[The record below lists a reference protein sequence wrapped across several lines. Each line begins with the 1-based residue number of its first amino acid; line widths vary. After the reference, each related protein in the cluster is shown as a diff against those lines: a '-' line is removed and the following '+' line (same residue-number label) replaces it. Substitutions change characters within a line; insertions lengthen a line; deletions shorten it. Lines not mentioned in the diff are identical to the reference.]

1 MMNMSD
7 DLTSATVQLSTQ
19 VGEAGMHAVEKT
31 IDLIG
36 KMLQALQNAYE
47 ARKRVKS
54 TDLTDIK
61 SGEVSSTKL
70 QKYAKKNS
78 ISLTTSE
85 NAFTK
90 DDMNVL
96 KSKAK
101 KFGIPIAFVNEKGKD
116 NVYVQIRTSDLPLFK
131 NMCTELMKD
140 KLAAMP
146 QKLGNFKVNQWE
158 IPFITHELNK
168 HDLAAQF
175 GVTKDG
181 QHICMYNKSDEKAI
195 MIARQEFVRK
205 CDEVN
210 KTLSFDRDEN
220 GNYTIKELH
229 SGKEISFDESMSQSE
244 LYENIKKQF
253 GFDDNKAQI
262 ACAKFGEDM
271 LTGEAKGKF
280 FSKSVINE
288 FSKIETN
295 VTLEGENILTK
306 PYSCFRLTP
315 KTDDIPRLV
324 YQSSNGDFTVLSPE
338 KMTHSEMAETLRN
351 QLHIEDTETVD
362 ALIDKAEKVT
372 DYYTNQNAENLS
384 SQREFKKSDFDMAD
398 PDVVGNMR
406 RVNES
411 GDTLTKKL
419 PIDSISNQ
427 IERNNKDDFS
437 VTSTAK
443 FSETDKNGSVFSSSA
458 TQTLVLSF
466 SDKKNAAIQLADMYR
481 KQGVPDHIAKDMAKD
496 VIKRASAQSAEK
508 VLQIEEIKANTTT
521 IICNGKPV
529 EVDTTDREKAIEDIG
544 KAFGV
549 SDDAA
554 ANILDKAEEQKQ
566 AALAEMN
573 EEDSEK
579 KNDISDP
586 EKEEI
591 DRSDPTDKDINSE
604 KTDSI
609 EKPESPKPDTPE
621 IKTDSKPIELGSNN
635 AAPEIPKPQGRKR

>member
-1 MMNMSD
+1 MNMSD

-36 KMLQALQNAYE
+36 KMLQALQNTYE
-47 ARKRVKS
+47 ARKKVKA
-54 TDLTDIK
+54 TDLTDIQ
-61 SGEVSSTKL
+61 SGEVSSKKL
-70 QKYAKKNS
+70 QKYAKKNG
-78 ISLTTSE
+78 ISLTSSE

-90 DDMNVL
+90 DDMNIL

-116 NVYVQIRTSDLPLFK
+116 NVYVQLRTSDLPLFK
-131 NMCTELMKD
+131 NMCTELMKE

-146 QKLGNFKVNQWE
+146 QELGNFKVNQWE
-158 IPFITHELNK
+158 IPFITNELNK

-181 QHICMYNKSDEKAI
+181 QHMCIYNKSDEKAI

-205 CDEVN
+205 CDEIN
-210 KTLSFDRDEN
+210 KTLSFDKDEE

-271 LTGEAKGKF
+271 LPEEAKEKF

-288 FSKIETN
+288 FSKVETN

-315 KTDDIPRLV
+315 KTDDVPRLV
-324 YQSSNGDFTVLSPE
+324 YQNSNGDFAVLNPE
-338 KMTHSEMAETLRN
+338 KMTHSEMTEILQK
-351 QLHIEDTETVD
+351 QLHVEDAETVD

-372 DYYTNQNAENLS
+372 DYYTNQNSENLS
-384 SQREFKKSDFDMAD
+384 SQREFEKSDFDMTD
-398 PDVVGNMR
+398 PDVVDNMR
-406 RVNES
+406 RVNEN

-427 IERNNKDDFS
+427 IERNNKDEFS

-443 FSETDKNGSVFSSSA
+443 FSETDKNGSVFSSST

-466 SDKKNAAIQLADMYR
+466 SDKKNAAKQLADMYR

-496 VIKRASAQSAEK
+496 VIKKASAQSAEK
-508 VLQIEEIKANTTT
+508 VLQIEKIKANTTT
-521 IICNGKPV
+521 IICNGNPV
-529 EVDTTDREKAIEDIG
+529 EVDTTDREKAIEEIG

-554 ANILDKAEEQKQ
+554 ANILEKAEEQKQ
-566 AALAEMN
+566 ASMEEIV
-573 EEDSEK
+573 EEDSGK
-579 KNDISDP
+579 KNEVSDNAEDEIDHSDP
-586 EKEEI
+586 I
-591 DRSDPTDKDINSE
+591 DKDIRYE
-604 KTDSI
+604 KTDSM
-609 EKPESPKPDTPE
+609 EKPESLKPDAPE
-621 IKTDSKPIELGSNN
+621 IKAESKTIEFGSGD